1 MLRIIAIV
9 LVSAAL
15 LGCAGSGRINWDNAR
30 QVKDGM
36 TAQEVTALMGAPHS
50 VTSKGP
56 GQQVWVWVHV
66 NGMTG
71 SSQSAA
77 LNFKDGKVVKAFD
90 IPDSF
95 K

>member
-1 MLRIIAIV
+1 MRRVVAIV
-9 LVSAAL
+9 LLSATLAA
-15 LGCAGSGRINWDNAR
+15 CAGSGSINWNNAR

-36 TAQEVTALMGAPHS
+36 TTQEVTALMGTPYS

-56 GQQVWVWVHV
+56 GEQIWVWVHV